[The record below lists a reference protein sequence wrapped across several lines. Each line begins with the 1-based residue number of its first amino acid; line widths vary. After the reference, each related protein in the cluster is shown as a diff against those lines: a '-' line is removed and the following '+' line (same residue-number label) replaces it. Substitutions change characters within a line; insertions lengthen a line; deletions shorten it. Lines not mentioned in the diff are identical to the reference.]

1 MESQKSK
8 AHDLFL
14 LMFNLSQ
21 ITLKETIIDVFV
33 EALREIWPDIIVSF
47 EQINSDKEKVYFE
60 ISINNSNYGYLRI
73 ENIRSLKN
81 NDLDLLHNAV
91 SMLSLV
97 LKKNDQDKLLSDERF
112 HLQRLV
118 DEKTEVIKESENLYK
133 TLVKHLPQKI
143 FIKDKESTYIACN
156 DNYAVDFGI
165 APVDMIGKN
174 DFDFYPPDL
183 ANAYRADDQEV
194 IKQGK
199 AKDIEEKYLQNGE
212 ERWIHTIK
220 VPYTDTKNKI
230 IGVLGVFEDITER
243 KHAEKALKES
253 EDKFRKAFKTSPDS
267 ISLNR
272 LSDGAFL
279 EINEGFEKIL
289 GYSQDKVI
297 GKTSL
302 ELNIW
307 KNLKERKKLV
317 TGLDEK
323 GYAENLEAEFLS
335 NKGEVIFGSMSATII
350 ETNNEKAILSITRD
364 ITERKKAEEALL
376 QSEATIRNKLK
387 AILEPEGDI
396 STLELSDII
405 DAGVLESMME
415 DFYQITGM
423 LGAVL
428 DIAGNVL
435 VAVGWQDIC
444 TKFHRCHPDTLKN
457 CIESDTILSNG
468 VPTGIF
474 KAYHCKNNMWDMVTP
489 IMIGDRHV
497 GNVFVGQFFY
507 DDEIPDVELFRK
519 QAQKFG
525 FDETKY
531 LAALDKVPR
540 FSKEVL
546 NAGMQFYA
554 KFAGIIS
561 TLSYSSIKQS
571 RMLAEHKLAE
581 EEIQKLNEEL
591 ELRVKQRTTQLE
603 DVVKEL
609 ETFTYSVS
617 HDLKAPLRGI
627 DGYSKLLLDLYGGSL
642 NEEAKSFLSTI
653 RNSTSQMNQLI
664 VDLLEYSRL
673 ERSQMRKEKIKIV
686 DIVNVN
692 LSSYNVELNSGNF
705 KFKVNIPDIEIVAD
719 SKGLTIALRNLI
731 ENAIKFT
738 KGKPEPVIEIGC
750 EEKNTSYVISIKDN
764 GIGFDMKY
772 HQKIFEIFQRLH
784 RIEDFAGTG
793 IGLAMVSKAMQRM
806 NGKVWAESTPGIG
819 SIFYLELPKIN

>member
-243 KHAEKALKES
+243 EHAEKALRE
-253 EDKFRKAFKTSPDS
+253 
-267 ISLNR
+267 
-272 LSDGAFL
+272 
-279 EINEGFEKIL
+279 
-289 GYSQDKVI
+289 
-297 GKTSL
+297 
-302 ELNIW
+302 
-307 KNLKERKKLV
+307 
-317 TGLDEK
+317 
-323 GYAENLEAEFLS
+323 
-335 NKGEVIFGSMSATII
+335 
-350 ETNNEKAILSITRD
+350 
-364 ITERKKAEEALL
+364 
-376 QSEATIRNKLK
+376 SEATIRNKLK

-396 STLELSDII
+396 GTLELSDII

-489 IMIGDRHV
+489 IMIGDTHV

-750 EEKNTSYVISIKDN
+750 KEKNSSYVISIKDN

>member
-243 KHAEKALKES
+243 KHAEKALRE
-253 EDKFRKAFKTSPDS
+253 
-267 ISLNR
+267 
-272 LSDGAFL
+272 
-279 EINEGFEKIL
+279 
-289 GYSQDKVI
+289 
-297 GKTSL
+297 
-302 ELNIW
+302 
-307 KNLKERKKLV
+307 
-317 TGLDEK
+317 
-323 GYAENLEAEFLS
+323 
-335 NKGEVIFGSMSATII
+335 
-350 ETNNEKAILSITRD
+350 
-364 ITERKKAEEALL
+364 
-376 QSEATIRNKLK
+376 SEATIRNKLK

-396 STLELSDII
+396 GTLELSDII

-489 IMIGDRHV
+489 IMIGDTHV

-750 EEKNTSYVISIKDN
+750 KEKNSSYVISIKDN

>member
-243 KHAEKALKES
+243 EHAEKALRE
-253 EDKFRKAFKTSPDS
+253 
-267 ISLNR
+267 
-272 LSDGAFL
+272 
-279 EINEGFEKIL
+279 
-289 GYSQDKVI
+289 
-297 GKTSL
+297 
-302 ELNIW
+302 
-307 KNLKERKKLV
+307 
-317 TGLDEK
+317 
-323 GYAENLEAEFLS
+323 
-335 NKGEVIFGSMSATII
+335 
-350 ETNNEKAILSITRD
+350 
-364 ITERKKAEEALL
+364 
-376 QSEATIRNKLK
+376 SEATIRNKLK

-396 STLELSDII
+396 GTLELSDII

-489 IMIGDRHV
+489 IMIGDTHV

>member
-33 EALREIWPDIIVSF
+33 EALIEIWPDIIVSF

-118 DEKTEVIKESENLYK
+118 DEKTEVIKKSENLYK

-143 FIKDKESTYIACN
+143 FIKDKESTYVACN
-156 DNYAVDFGI
+156 DNYAVDFGTS
-165 APVDMIGKN
+165 PVDMIGKN

-183 ANAYRADDQEV
+183 ANVYRADDQEV

-212 ERWIHTIK
+212 EKWIRTIK
-220 VPYTDTKNKI
+220 VPYRDAENKI

-243 KHAEKALKES
+243 MHSEKALIES

-279 EINEGFEKIL
+279 EINEGFEKYF
-289 GYSQDKVI
+289 GYSQDDVI

-307 KNLKERKKLV
+307 KNPKERKKLI

-323 GYAENLEAEFLS
+323 GYVENLEAEFLS
-335 NKGEVIFGSMSATII
+335 NKGDVIFGLMSATII
-350 ETNNEKAILSITRD
+350 ETENEKAILSITRD
-364 ITERKKAEEALL
+364 IT
-376 QSEATIRNKLK
+376 
-387 AILEPEGDI
+387 G
-396 STLELSDII
+396 
-405 DAGVLESMME
+405 
-415 DFYQITGM
+415 
-423 LGAVL
+423 
-428 DIAGNVL
+428 
-435 VAVGWQDIC
+435 
-444 TKFHRCHPDTLKN
+444 
-457 CIESDTILSNG
+457 
-468 VPTGIF
+468 
-474 KAYHCKNNMWDMVTP
+474 
-489 IMIGDRHV
+489 
-497 GNVFVGQFFY
+497 
-507 DDEIPDVELFRK
+507 RK
-519 QAQKFG
+519 Q
-525 FDETKY
+525 
-531 LAALDKVPR
+531 
-540 FSKEVL
+540 
-546 NAGMQFYA
+546 
-554 KFAGIIS
+554 
-561 TLSYSSIKQS
+561 
-571 RMLAEHKLAE
+571 AE
-581 EEIQKLNEEL
+581 EEIKKLNEEL

-603 DVVKEL
+603 EVVKEL

-686 DIVNVN
+686 DFVNLN
-692 LSSYNVELNSGNF
+692 LSSFNVELITRNF

-738 KGKPEPVIEIGC
+738 KGEPEPVIEIGC
-750 EEKNTSYVISIKDN
+750 EEKSSSYVISVKDN

-806 NGKVWAESTPGIG
+806 NGKVWAESTPGNG

>member
-243 KHAEKALKES
+243 KHAEKALRE
-253 EDKFRKAFKTSPDS
+253 
-267 ISLNR
+267 
-272 LSDGAFL
+272 
-279 EINEGFEKIL
+279 
-289 GYSQDKVI
+289 
-297 GKTSL
+297 
-302 ELNIW
+302 
-307 KNLKERKKLV
+307 
-317 TGLDEK
+317 
-323 GYAENLEAEFLS
+323 
-335 NKGEVIFGSMSATII
+335 
-350 ETNNEKAILSITRD
+350 
-364 ITERKKAEEALL
+364 
-376 QSEATIRNKLK
+376 SEATIRNKLK

-396 STLELSDII
+396 GTLELSDII

-489 IMIGDRHV
+489 IMIGDTHV

-750 EEKNTSYVISIKDN
+750 KEKNTSYVISIKDN

>member
-1 MESQKSK
+1 
-8 AHDLFL
+8 
-14 LMFNLSQ
+14 
-21 ITLKETIIDVFV
+21 
-33 EALREIWPDIIVSF
+33 
-47 EQINSDKEKVYFE
+47 
-60 ISINNSNYGYLRI
+60 
-73 ENIRSLKN
+73 
-81 NDLDLLHNAV
+81 
-91 SMLSLV
+91 MLSLV
-97 LKKNDQDKLLSDERF
+97 LKKNDQDELLSDERF

-243 KHAEKALKES
+243 EHAEKALRE
-253 EDKFRKAFKTSPDS
+253 
-267 ISLNR
+267 
-272 LSDGAFL
+272 
-279 EINEGFEKIL
+279 
-289 GYSQDKVI
+289 
-297 GKTSL
+297 
-302 ELNIW
+302 
-307 KNLKERKKLV
+307 
-317 TGLDEK
+317 
-323 GYAENLEAEFLS
+323 
-335 NKGEVIFGSMSATII
+335 
-350 ETNNEKAILSITRD
+350 
-364 ITERKKAEEALL
+364 
-376 QSEATIRNKLK
+376 SEATIRNKLK

-396 STLELSDII
+396 GTLELSDII

-489 IMIGDRHV
+489 IMIGDTHV

-738 KGKPEPVIEIGC
+738 KGEPEPVIEIGC
-750 EEKNTSYVISIKDN
+750 EEKSSSYVISVKDN

>member
-243 KHAEKALKES
+243 EHAEKALRE
-253 EDKFRKAFKTSPDS
+253 
-267 ISLNR
+267 
-272 LSDGAFL
+272 
-279 EINEGFEKIL
+279 
-289 GYSQDKVI
+289 
-297 GKTSL
+297 
-302 ELNIW
+302 
-307 KNLKERKKLV
+307 
-317 TGLDEK
+317 
-323 GYAENLEAEFLS
+323 
-335 NKGEVIFGSMSATII
+335 
-350 ETNNEKAILSITRD
+350 
-364 ITERKKAEEALL
+364 
-376 QSEATIRNKLK
+376 SEATIRNKLK

-396 STLELSDII
+396 GTLELSDII

-444 TKFHRCHPDTLKN
+444 TKFHRCHHDTLKN

-489 IMIGDRHV
+489 IMIGDTHV

>member
-243 KHAEKALKES
+243 EHAEKALRE
-253 EDKFRKAFKTSPDS
+253 
-267 ISLNR
+267 
-272 LSDGAFL
+272 
-279 EINEGFEKIL
+279 
-289 GYSQDKVI
+289 
-297 GKTSL
+297 
-302 ELNIW
+302 
-307 KNLKERKKLV
+307 
-317 TGLDEK
+317 
-323 GYAENLEAEFLS
+323 
-335 NKGEVIFGSMSATII
+335 
-350 ETNNEKAILSITRD
+350 
-364 ITERKKAEEALL
+364 
-376 QSEATIRNKLK
+376 SEATIRNKLK

-396 STLELSDII
+396 GTLELSDII

-489 IMIGDRHV
+489 IMIGDTHV

-750 EEKNTSYVISIKDN
+750 KEKNTSYVISIKDN